1 MTHFLSP
8 VCNSFC
14 SSLITSAPSPPLNL
28 LGVTTR
34 VSQPL
39 FSFLFT
45 RNSSWPS
52 VLPSSYR
59 ICVFLCAPDS
69 GPALSMQSRVVLVPP
84 GIRTF
89 PEFNCPLLEFP
100 ERGAIQAVNCISCTA
115 EVNGNLDQLCGA
127 LLQSISKIFYFIIF
141 LLILAPLIP
150 QELSQFY
157 CITCF
162 DTGDLIFST
171 VLEVFFL
178 PQEAD
183 RGKKTCFHAEQMCPD
198 FLLFLFRFC
207 HSLLS

>member
-1 MTHFLSP
+1 M
-8 VCNSFC
+8 
-14 SSLITSAPSPPLNL
+14 
-28 LGVTTR
+28 
-34 VSQPL
+34 
-39 FSFLFT
+39 
-45 RNSSWPS
+45 
-52 VLPSSYR
+52 
-59 ICVFLCAPDS
+59 
-69 GPALSMQSRVVLVPP
+69 LVPP
-84 GIRTF
+84 GIRAF
-89 PEFNCPLLEFP
+89 PELNCPPLEFP

-162 DTGDLIFST
+162 DTGDLIFTT

-183 RGKKTCFHAEQMCPD
+183 RGKKPVFMLNRCVLIFFCFYLGFATVCYPRMKTPHQRLMIGATSVFFSP
-198 FLLFLFRFC
+198 L
-207 HSLLS
+207 